1 MVKEVRNAS
10 LESGSH
16 TERKKKTEKKGRKPL
31 CRLGKR
37 EWEWSQFQRYRKE
50 WSSIFILSSMLRHTY
65 LRKKVVSCFVRPS
78 SCQSQDL
85 PDTLE
90 NPKYDSV
97 FYSTIRSFGVTS
109 VVVFGHSVL

>member
-1 MVKEVRNAS
+1 MEPISKKYNRVLS
-10 LESGSH
+10 LLILFFIRHILGRRSS
-16 TERKKKTEKKGRKPL
+16 RKPL
-31 CRLGKR
+31 CRVRGKKDGAY
-37 EWEWSQFQRYRKE
+37 SKE
-50 WSSIFILSSMLRHTY
+50 LEKSVLLY
-65 LRKKVVSCFVRPS
+65 LFYVRKKVVSCFVRPS

-109 VVVFGHSVL
+109 VVLLGHSVL